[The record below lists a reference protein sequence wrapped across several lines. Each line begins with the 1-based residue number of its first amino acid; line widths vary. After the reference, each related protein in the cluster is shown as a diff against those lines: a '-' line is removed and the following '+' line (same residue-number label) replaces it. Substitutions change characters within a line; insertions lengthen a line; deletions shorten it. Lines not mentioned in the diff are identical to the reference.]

1 MDKETW
7 ELVLL
12 AGGISAVAIAAI
24 ALKSANAN
32 GTGNPTGNPGGSYT
46 GTQYSTTST
55 PVTVTVTS
63 TSASGSTV
71 TTTNNNTGV
80 AEGTTTLASGETAQ
94 QFANS
99 LSELQAAQNALG
111 AENVSKYGYNYNPA
125 TGQFTLG

>member
-24 ALKSANAN
+24 ALKSANATS
-32 GTGNPTGNPGGSYT
+32 TGSNSAGSSYT

-63 TSASGSTV
+63 TSASGTTV